1 MKYLS
6 IDIETTGIDSENCEI
21 LSIGAI
27 LEDTENILPFE
38 EAPKF
43 HCAINRRTI
52 KGEMFATNMNRD
64 LIQKIV
70 HYQSAKDQDEKNDI
84 VHMTG
89 MNFLPEE
96 DIVQEFYWWLYANGA
111 FKFDVEK
118 MLDQPRFEHPLYG
131 KVPHLTSK
139 MQKAIITVAGKNFA
153 SFDKIFLEKLPR
165 WKQAIYVRSRII
177 DPAIF
182 FTDWKEDSA
191 PPSLGDCKKRAGIE
205 GIVTHDALEDAWDVI
220 LLLRKIYNKDVQNS

>member
-38 EAPKF
+38 EIPKF

-70 HYQSAKDQDEKNDI
+70 HYQSASDQDEKNDL

-89 MNFLPEE
+89 MQFIPEE
-96 DIVQEFYWWLYANGA
+96 EVVQEFYWWLYKHDA
-111 FKFDVEK
+111 FQYDIEKMMNEPKFD
-118 MLDQPRFEHPLYG
+118 HPLHG
-131 KVPHLTSK
+131 KVPMLTSK
-139 MQKAIITVAGKNFA
+139 MKKATITVAGKNFA
-153 SFDKIFLEKLPR
+153 SFDKLFIEKLPR
-165 WKQAIYVRSRII
+165 WKQAISIRSRVI

-182 FTDWKEDSA
+182 YTDWSIDNA
-191 PPSLGDCKKRAGIE
+191 PPSLAKCKERAGIK

-220 LLLRKIYNKDVQNS
+220 ELMRNVYSLTIK